1 MAVRSILTQVQATPR
16 GAARLDFAAELAK
29 SLNAELTGVGV
40 QAFSPYI
47 ASTGAF
53 GYVDAGA
60 IQAIRD
66 EIDREIAEAKA
77 LFQSTAAEKGL
88 SGDWRQAIDD
98 PVEVITRLSRAADL
112 IIATQ
117 RSSTD
122 GAAAT
127 AEPGDLLV
135 SSGRPVLVVPS
146 EPKPL
151 ALGAALF
158 AWKDGREARRALS
171 STLPFLQQLKS
182 VVVCEIARAD
192 SLEEAE
198 VRTRDIVSYLRMH
211 GVEARSRVAHI
222 GHGRV
227 SAQLLDVASS
237 EGADLIV
244 AGAYAH
250 PRIREWVF
258 GGVTQD
264 LLEGSP
270 LPCLLS
276 H

>member
-1 MAVRSILTQVQATPR
+1 MAVRSILTQAQATPK
-16 GAARLDFAAELAK
+16 GTSRLYFAAELAK

-66 EIDREIAEAKA
+66 EIDREISEAKA
-77 LFQSTAAEKGL
+77 LFHSTTAEKGVR
-88 SGDWRQAIDD
+88 GEWRQAVDD
-98 PVEVITRLSRAADL
+98 PVEVMSRLSRSADL

-135 SSGRPVLVVPS
+135 SSGRPVLVVPT

-151 ALGAALF
+151 VMGTALL

-171 STLPFLQQLKS
+171 STLSFLQQFKS
-182 VVVCEIARAD
+182 VVVCEVCRPD
-192 SLEEAE
+192 SMEDAQL
-198 VRTRDIVSYLRMH
+198 RTSEIVNYLKTH
-211 GVEARSRVAHI
+211 GVEARARATQI

-227 SAQLLDVASS
+227 SAQLVDIAKS

>member
-1 MAVRSILTQVQATPR
+1 MAIRSILTQVQATPK
-16 GAARLDFAAELAK
+16 GAARLDFAAGLAK
-29 SLNAELTGVGV
+29 SLDADLTGVGV

-66 EIDREIAEAKA
+66 EIDREILEAKA
-77 LFQSTAAEKGL
+77 LFQSAAAEKGVR
-88 SGDWRQAIDD
+88 GDWRQAVDD
-98 PVEVITRLSRAADL
+98 PVEVMSRISRATDL
-112 IIATQ
+112 IVATQ
-117 RSSTD
+117 RSSID
-122 GAAAT
+122 GSAAT

-151 ALGAALF
+151 VMGTALF

-182 VVVCEIARAD
+182 VVVCEISRPD
-192 SLEEAE
+192 SMEDAQI
-198 VRTRDIVSYLRMH
+198 RTSEIVSYLKTH
-211 GVEARSRVAHI
+211 GVEAEARATLI

-227 SAQLLDVASS
+227 SAQLVDVAKS

>member
-16 GAARLDFAAELAK
+16 GAARLAFAAALAK
-29 SLNAELTGVGV
+29 SLSAELTGVGV

-66 EIDREIAEAKA
+66 EIDREILEAKT
-77 LFQSTAAEKGL
+77 LFQSTTSDVGI
-88 SGDWRQAIDD
+88 SGEWRQAVDD
-98 PVEVITRLSRAADL
+98 PVDVIARLSRSADV

-117 RSSTD
+117 RSSSD
-122 GAAAT
+122 GSAAT

-135 SSGRPVLVVPS
+135 SSGRPVLVVPD

-151 ALGAALF
+151 TLGTAIF

-171 STLPFLQQLKS
+171 SALPFLQQMKS
-182 VVVCEIARAD
+182 VIVCEISRPD
-192 SLEEAE
+192 SLDDAQI
-198 VRTRDIVSYLRMH
+198 RTGEIVSYLKLQ
-211 GVEARSRVAHI
+211 GIEAKAKATQM

-227 SAQLLDVASS
+227 SAQLVDIAKS

>member
-1 MAVRSILTQVQATPR
+1 LQFAVAL
-16 GAARLDFAAELAK
+16 ARLLDAA
-29 SLNAELTGVGV
+29 LTGVGV

-77 LFQSTAAEKGL
+77 LFEGTASGQGVRAE
-88 SGDWRQAIDD
+88 WRQAVDD
-98 PVEVITRLSRAADL
+98 PVDVLSRLSRSAD
-112 IIATQ
+112 IVIATH
-117 RSSTD
+117 RSPSE
-122 GAAAT
+122 GSAAT

-135 SSGRPVLVVPS
+135 SSGRPVLVVPP
-146 EPKPL
+146 EPQPL
-151 ALGAALF
+151 AMGKALL

-182 VVVCEIARAD
+182 VVVCEISRPD
-192 SLEEAE
+192 SLEDAE
-198 VRTRDIVSYLRMH
+198 VRTSEIAGYLKMH
-211 GVEARSRVAHI
+211 GVEATALATPV

-227 SAQLLDVASS
+227 SAQLVDIARS

-264 LLEGSP
+264 LLDGSP

>member
-1 MAVRSILTQVQATPR
+1 MTVRSILTQVQATPR
-16 GAARLDFAAELAK
+16 GEARLRFAAALAN
-29 SLNAELTGVGV
+29 SLGAQLHGAGV

-66 EIDREIAEAKA
+66 EIDREIYEAKDR
-77 LFQSTAAEKGL
+77 FHEVCTERSIVGE
-88 SGDWRQAIDD
+88 WRQAVDD
-98 PVEVITRLSRAADL
+98 PVEVMSRLARSADL
-112 IIATQ
+112 IVATH
-117 RSSTD
+117 RSPSE
-122 GAAAT
+122 GSAAT

-135 SSGRPVLVVPS
+135 TSGRPVLVIPPDPS
-146 EPKPL
+146 PL
-151 ALGAALF
+151 VLGTALF
-158 AWKDGREARRALS
+158 AWKDGREARRALA
-171 STLPFLQQLKS
+171 STLPFLKALKS
-182 VVVCEIARAD
+182 VTVCEVCRPDAIEDAQ
-192 SLEEAE
+192 
-198 VRTRDIVSYLRMH
+198 VRTGEVAGYLKAH
-211 GVEARSRVAHI
+211 GIDAQPRTAVL

-227 SAQLLDVASS
+227 SAQLLEIARS
-237 EGADLIV
+237 EGSNLIV

-264 LLEGSP
+264 LLDGSP

>member
-1 MAVRSILTQVQATPR
+1 MAVRSILTQVQATSK
-16 GAARLDFAAELAK
+16 GTARLHFAAELAK
-29 SLNAELTGVGV
+29 LLNAELTGVGV

-66 EIDREIAEAKA
+66 EIDREISEAKA
-77 LFQSTAAEKGL
+77 LFRSTAAEKGVREV
-88 SGDWRQAIDD
+88 WRQAVDD
-98 PVEVITRLSRAADL
+98 PVEVMSRLSRSNDI

-122 GAAAT
+122 GSAAT

-135 SSGRPVLVVPS
+135 SSGRPVLVVPAD
-146 EPKPL
+146 PKPL
-151 ALGAALF
+151 AMGTALF

-171 STLPFLQQLKS
+171 STLPFLQQLRS
-182 VVVCEIARAD
+182 VVVCEISRPDAMEDAQI
-192 SLEEAE
+192 
-198 VRTRDIVSYLRMH
+198 RTNEIVSYLKLQD
-211 GVEARSRVAHI
+211 VDARAQPAPIS
-222 GHGRV
+222 HGRV
-227 SAQLLDVASS
+227 SAQLVEIAKS

>member
-1 MAVRSILTQVQATPR
+1 MAVQSILTQAQATPR
-16 GAARLDFAAELAK
+16 GASRLNFAADLAK
-29 SLNAELTGVGV
+29 SMQAELTCVGV

-53 GYVDAGA
+53 GYIDAGA

-77 LFQSTAAEKGL
+77 LFQSTVTEKGV
-88 SGDWRQAIDD
+88 SGAWRQAVDD
-98 PVEVITRLSRAADL
+98 PVEVMSRLSRSTDL

-117 RSSTD
+117 RSPTD
-122 GAAAT
+122 GSAAT

-135 SSGRPVLVVPS
+135 SSGRPVLVIPA
-146 EPKPL
+146 EPQPL
-151 ALGAALF
+151 IMGSALF

-171 STLPFLQQLKS
+171 STLPFLQKIKS
-182 VVVCEIARAD
+182 VVLCEVSRAD
-192 SLEEAE
+192 SMEEAQ
-198 VRTRDIVSYLRMH
+198 VRTTEIVSYLKMH
-211 GVEARSRVAHI
+211 GVDARARVAPI

-227 SAQLLDVASS
+227 SAQLVDIAKS
-237 EGADLIV
+237 ESADLIV